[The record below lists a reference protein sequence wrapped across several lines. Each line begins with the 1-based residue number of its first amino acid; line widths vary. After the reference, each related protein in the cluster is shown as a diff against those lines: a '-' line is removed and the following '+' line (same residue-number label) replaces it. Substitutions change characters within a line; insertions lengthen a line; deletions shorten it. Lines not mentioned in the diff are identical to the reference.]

1 MLKKINFQFLLSYL
15 GLLPFSVIL
24 FDKFFFKLLDYNIVN
39 DFSIF
44 YSIIIFVFIGAI
56 NWNLKKNI
64 SILIV
69 LLGFIPS
76 LVSVLIILM
85 FLYYGKIPWQNQE
98 SVSSILKI
106 KEDFG
111 WKNEIIGEFVLF
123 ITYCRNLG
131 FTDKPNYKYLHN
143 MISNLMILSE

>member
-1 MLKKINFQFLLSYL
+1 MFKKINFQFLLSYL
-15 GLLPFSVIL
+15 GLFPFLVIL
-24 FDKFFFKLLDYNIVN
+24 FDKFFFKLLYLNIVN

-85 FLYYGKIPWQNQE
+85 FLYSYEVINY
-98 SVSSILKI
+98 L
-106 KEDFG
+106 
-111 WKNEIIGEFVLF
+111 IILF
-123 ITYCRNLG
+123 IIQLIFDNFIYIEQNSRIIFYQLRIPLTLIVIL
-131 FTDKPNYKYLHN
+131 YL
-143 MISNLMILSE
+143 ILIQF

>member
-1 MLKKINFQFLLSYL
+1 MFKKINFQFLLSYL
-15 GLLPFSVIL
+15 GLFPFFVIL

-64 SILIV
+64 SILII

-76 LVSVLIILM
+76 LISVLIILM
-85 FLYYGKIPWQNQE
+85 FLYSYEVINYL
-98 SVSSILKI
+98 I
-106 KEDFG
+106 F
-111 WKNEIIGEFVLF
+111 LF
-123 ITYCRNLG
+123 IIQLIFDNFIYIEKNSRVVFYQLRLPLT
-131 FTDKPNYKYLHN
+131 FTILLYL
-143 MISNLMILSE
+143 ILIQF

>member
-15 GLLPFSVIL
+15 GLFPFSVIL

-69 LLGFIPS
+69 LLGFIQS
-76 LVSVLIILM
+76 IVSVLIILM
-85 FLYYGKIPWQNQE
+85 FLYSYEVINY
-98 SVSSILKI
+98 L
-106 KEDFG
+106 
-111 WKNEIIGEFVLF
+111 IILF
-123 ITYCRNLG
+123 IIQLILDNLIYIEQNSRYV
-131 FTDKPNYKYLHN
+131 FYQLRIPLTFIIILYL
-143 MISNLMILSE
+143 ILIQF

>member
-1 MLKKINFQFLLSYL
+1 MFKKINLQFLLSYL
-15 GLLPFSVIL
+15 GLFPFLVIL
-24 FDKFFFKLLDYNIVN
+24 FDKFFFKLLNYNIVN

-85 FLYYGKIPWQNQE
+85 FLYSYEVINYL
-98 SVSSILKI
+98 I
-106 KEDFG
+106 F
-111 WKNEIIGEFVLF
+111 LF
-123 ITYCRNLG
+123 IIQLIFDNFIYIEKKSRIIFYQLRIPLTFIVIFFL
-131 FTDKPNYKYLHN
+131 
-143 MISNLMILSE
+143 ILIQF

>member
-1 MLKKINFQFLLSYL
+1 MFKKINFQFLLSYL
-15 GLLPFSVIL
+15 GLFPFFVIL

-69 LLGFIPS
+69 ILGFIPS

-85 FLYYGKIPWQNQE
+85 FLYSYEVINY
-98 SVSSILKI
+98 L
-106 KEDFG
+106 
-111 WKNEIIGEFVLF
+111 IILF
-123 ITYCRNLG
+123 IIQLVFDNFIYTEQNSRIIFYQLRIPLT
-131 FTDKPNYKYLHN
+131 FIVILYL
-143 MISNLMILSE
+143 ILIQF

>member
-15 GLLPFSVIL
+15 GLFPFLVIL

-69 LLGFIPS
+69 ILGFIPS

-85 FLYYGKIPWQNQE
+85 FLYSYEVINYL
-98 SVSSILKI
+98 I
-106 KEDFG
+106 F
-111 WKNEIIGEFVLF
+111 LF
-123 ITYCRNLG
+123 IIQLIFDNFIYIEKNSRIIFYQLRIPLTFIVIL
-131 FTDKPNYKYLHN
+131 YL
-143 MISNLMILSE
+143 ILIQF

>member
-1 MLKKINFQFLLSYL
+1 MFKKINLQFLLSYL
-15 GLLPFSVIL
+15 GLFPFLVIL

-56 NWNLKKNI
+56 NWDFKKNI

-85 FLYYGKIPWQNQE
+85 FLYSYEVINY
-98 SVSSILKI
+98 L
-106 KEDFG
+106 
-111 WKNEIIGEFVLF
+111 IILF
-123 ITYCRNLG
+123 IIQLIFDNFVYIEQSSRIIFYQLRMPLT
-131 FTDKPNYKYLHN
+131 FVVIFYL
-143 MISNLMILSE
+143 ILIQF